1 MTNVLLVNPRLPR
14 SFWSFPDIMRVTGKK
29 ALMPSLGLLTV
40 AGLLPDDW
48 TARMA
53 DENVHPVSD
62 EDLAWADVVMVSAM
76 LVQRDGLFACARRA
90 KALGK
95 IVAAGGPYVTSAP
108 QEVLDAGCDFVIVGE
123 GERTIPLLVQA
134 IAEGRTGGIIT
145 VDDRTDMAGV
155 PLPRYDLINPRDYDA
170 MPLQTS
176 RGCPF
181 ACEFCDVINLFG
193 RTPRYKSCAQVTAEL
208 SAILDTGHLGSVF
221 FTDDNFI
228 GNPGRARELLRA
240 IADWNRAHGEPFWFI
255 TQASVNLGGSP
266 ELIDLM
272 TAANFGYVFVG
283 IESPDT
289 DVLAAT
295 HKYQNIKHPLLE
307 SIRAIGAGGLTVVG
321 SFILGFDNEAAGAGK
336 RVTAFAEAAHIPL
349 VMVNTLQAVPETELW
364 KRLRDEGRLVDGD
377 IGDMATGTMNFTPTR
392 PLREIVT
399 EQLETWDHLYDM
411 SHHMERVMANILS
424 MRPVRSNPATGKPPR
439 SREKRPSATALADT
453 ASELRL
459 LARLVWRMGVVSRH
473 RVQFWRQLV
482 TVAQKNP
489 SRWRRYLTL
498 LVMGDDILSF
508 TAVIRDRAAPSL
520 R

>member
-53 DENVHPVSD
+53 DENVRPVSD

-134 IAEGRTGGIIT
+134 IVEGRTGGIIT

-295 HKYQNIKHPLLE
+295 H
-307 SIRAIGAGGLTVVG
+307 
-321 SFILGFDNEAAGAGK
+321 
-336 RVTAFAEAAHIPL
+336 
-349 VMVNTLQAVPETELW
+349 
-364 KRLRDEGRLVDGD
+364 
-377 IGDMATGTMNFTPTR
+377 
-392 PLREIVT
+392 
-399 EQLETWDHLYDM
+399 
-411 SHHMERVMANILS
+411 
-424 MRPVRSNPATGKPPR
+424 
-439 SREKRPSATALADT
+439 
-453 ASELRL
+453 
-459 LARLVWRMGVVSRH
+459 
-473 RVQFWRQLV
+473 
-482 TVAQKNP
+482 
-489 SRWRRYLTL
+489 
-498 LVMGDDILSF
+498 
-508 TAVIRDRAAPSL
+508 
-520 R
+520 